1 LKVLVLGASGMLG
14 NAVMRIMC
22 EKSDL
27 EVYGTIRSDSVPQA
41 LPTEI
46 KKNIIVSCDVTNQ
59 ESLTQLF
66 RKIRP
71 DVVINCVGLVKQL
84 AMADDPLITLPIN
97 AMLPHQLAH
106 ICSDY
111 NARLVHISTD
121 CVFSGTRGNYK
132 ETDISDAQDLYGKSK
147 FIGEVNYPH
156 TVTLRTSIIGH
167 ELQSAHSL
175 ISWFLSQKNS
185 CKGFRKVIF
194 SGLPT
199 VVLAKI
205 IRDIVLP
212 KTELTGLFHVAAQP
226 ISKYDLLSLVAKVYE
241 KPIEIIADDQQVLDR
256 SLNAEK
262 FKMATGYEAPPWD
275 DLIKTMHTYQ

>member
-1 LKVLVLGASGMLG
+1 MKVLVLGASGMLG
-14 NAVMRIMC
+14 NAVMRIMS
-22 EKSDL
+22 EKEDL
-27 EVYGTIRSDSVPQA
+27 EVYGTIRSSNVPKA
-41 LPTEI
+41 FPLEI
-46 KKNIIVSCDVTNQ
+46 AKKIITSCDVTNH
-59 ESLTQLF
+59 ESLIELF
-66 RKIRP
+66 NKVRP

-106 ICSDY
+106 ICGNY
-111 NARLVHISTD
+111 KARLVHISTD

-132 ETDISDAQDLYGKSK
+132 ESDISDAQDLYGKSK

-175 ISWFLSQKNS
+175 ISWFLSQNKS
-185 CKGFRKVIF
+185 CKGFRKAIF

-212 KTELTGLFHVAAQP
+212 RTDLTGLYHVSAQP
-226 ISKYDLLSLVAKVYE
+226 ISKYDLLRLVAKIYE
-241 KPIEIIADDQQVLDR
+241 KSIEVIADDQQVLDR

-262 FKMATGYEAPPWD
+262 FKLATGYEAPSWD